1 MTAAGFESARFD
13 EIIHAP
19 NRLRICSMLS
29 AMNEVEFAALREALG
44 VSDSVLSK
52 QLKALEDAGYL
63 SVKKS
68 PWEGRTRTWA
78 ALTPAGKDAF
88 NGHVA
93 ELRRLAAGVA
103 LE

>member
-1 MTAAGFESARFD
+1 MSAEPRFD
-13 EIIHAP
+13 EVVHAP

-29 AMNEVEFAALREALG
+29 TMAEVEFAALRDALG

-63 SVKKS
+63 SVRKS
-68 PWEGRTRTWA
+68 PFEGRTRTWA
-78 ALTPAGKDAF
+78 ALTVTGKEAF
-88 NGHVA
+88 AGHVA
-93 ELRRLAAGVA
+93 ELRRLAAGVS

>member
-1 MTAAGFESARFD
+1 MSEAQFD
-13 EIIHAP
+13 EVIHAP

-29 AMNEVEFAALREALG
+29 ATNEVEFAALREALG

-52 QLKALEDAGYL
+52 QLKALEDARYIV
-63 SVKKS
+63 VKKS
-68 PWEGRTRTWA
+68 PLDGRTRTWA

-93 ELRRLAAGVA
+93 ELRRLAAGVV

>member
-1 MTAAGFESARFD
+1 MTEPQFD

-29 AMNEVEFAALREALG
+29 ATNEVEFAALREALG

-63 SVKKS
+63 TVKKS
-68 PWEGRTRTWA
+68 PLDGRTRTWA
-78 ALTPAGKDAF
+78 ALTPAGKAAF
-88 NGHVA
+88 DGHVA

-103 LE
+103 IE

>member
-1 MTAAGFESARFD
+1 MSEAQFD
-13 EIIHAP
+13 EVIHAP

-29 AMNEVEFAALREALG
+29 ATNEVEFAALREALG

-52 QLKALEDAGYL
+52 QLKALEDAGYVI
-63 SVKKS
+63 VKKS
-68 PWEGRTRTWA
+68 PLDGRTRTWA

-93 ELRRLAAGVA
+93 ELRRLAAGVV

>member
-1 MTAAGFESARFD
+1 MSAEPRFD

-29 AMNEVEFAALREALG
+29 TMNEVEFAALRDALG

-63 SVKKS
+63 RVRKS
-68 PWEGRTRTWA
+68 PLEGRTRTWA

-93 ELRRLAAGVA
+93 ELRRLAAGIA
-103 LE
+103 ID

>member
-1 MTAAGFESARFD
+1 MSEPRFD

-52 QLKALEDAGYL
+52 QLRALEDAGYL
-63 SVKKS
+63 SVRKS
-68 PWEGRTRTWA
+68 PLDGRTRTWA
-78 ALTPAGKDAF
+78 ALTPEGKDAF

-93 ELRRLAAGVA
+93 ELRRLAAGSA
-103 LE
+103 IE

>member
-1 MTAAGFESARFD
+1 MSEPRFD

-52 QLKALEDAGYL
+52 QLRALEDAGYL
-63 SVKKS
+63 SVRKS
-68 PWEGRTRTWA
+68 PLDGRTRTWA
-78 ALTPAGKDAF
+78 ALTPEGKDAF

-93 ELRRLAAGVA
+93 ELRRLAAGIA
-103 LE
+103 IE

>member
-1 MTAAGFESARFD
+1 MNAEPKFD
-13 EIIHAP
+13 EVVHAP

-29 AMNEVEFAALREALG
+29 TMAEVEFAALRDALG

-63 SVKKS
+63 TVRKS
-68 PWEGRTRTWA
+68 PFEGRTRTWA
-78 ALTPAGKDAF
+78 ALTAAGREAF
-88 NGHVA
+88 AGHVA
-93 ELRRLAAGVA
+93 ELRRLAAGVG

>member
-1 MTAAGFESARFD
+1 MTEPQFD

-29 AMNEVEFAALREALG
+29 ATNEVEFAALREALG

-63 SVKKS
+63 TVKKS
-68 PWEGRTRTWA
+68 PLDGRTRTWA
-78 ALTPAGKDAF
+78 ALTPAGKAAF
-88 NGHVA
+88 DGHVA
-93 ELRRLAAGVA
+93 ELRRLAAGIA
-103 LE
+103 IE

>member
-1 MTAAGFESARFD
+1 MSGARFD
-13 EIIHAP
+13 EVIHPP

-29 AMNEVEFAALREALG
+29 ATDEVEFAVLREALG

-63 SVKKS
+63 IVKKS
-68 PWEGRTRTWA
+68 PMDGRTRTWA
-78 ALTPAGKDAF
+78 ALTAAGKDAF
-88 NGHVA
+88 SGHVA
-93 ELRRLAAGVA
+93 ELKRLAAGVS

>member
-1 MTAAGFESARFD
+1 MSAHPQFD

-52 QLKALEDAGYL
+52 QLRALEDAGYL
-63 SVKKS
+63 SVRKS
-68 PWEGRTRTWA
+68 PLDGRTRTWA
-78 ALTPAGKDAF
+78 SLTAAGKHAF

-93 ELRRLAAGVA
+93 ELRRLAAGVV
-103 LE
+103 LD

>member
-1 MTAAGFESARFD
+1 MSAEGQFD

-63 SVKKS
+63 SVRKS
-68 PWEGRTRTWA
+68 PLDGRTRTWA
-78 ALTPAGKDAF
+78 ALTPAGKAAF

-93 ELRRLAAGVA
+93 ELRRLAAGVPI
-103 LE
+103 E